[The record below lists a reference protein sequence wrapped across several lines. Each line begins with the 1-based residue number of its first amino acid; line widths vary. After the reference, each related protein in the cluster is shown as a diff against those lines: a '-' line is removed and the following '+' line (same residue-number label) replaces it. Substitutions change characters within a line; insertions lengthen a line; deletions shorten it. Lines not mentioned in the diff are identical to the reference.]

1 MRASK
6 ALQQQQQM
14 GKRAATKHIFGT
26 ADALFLREQVP
37 VGSQFRSVM
46 MARPLPPTASESCT
60 PPAMVATSMSHQMV
74 QCQQQ
79 CRSVHIAIRQF
90 TCVEMFTSYH

>member
-60 PPAMVATSMSHQMV
+60 PPAMVATSITSNGAVSAAV
-74 QCQQQ
+74 QEQAH
-79 CRSVHIAIRQF
+79 RNPPIHMR
-90 TCVEMFTSYH
+90 